1 MKRLLAYLFFVL
13 GLGLTFNVSVEA
25 KSLELCWKSL
35 TGDEVLVTKHKS
47 WKPGG
52 SGCEYIHKTSDPILY
67 KEVNRNLS
75 KTTVTKGNNKIYSI
89 RKINLKKIL
98 NDYYSRYRSLTTWT
112 RIKTNKWLY
121 PDFDINIAQ
130 AEASQTGMV
139 AGKNTKI
146 IIYRAKANSR
156 TYDYSDTH
164 GVSDDSMDQAIK
176 NALKNCNYSIRNNR
190 NYYKKKINDCKITS
204 TDEEIVDTDPII
216 AQAEA
221 SQTQKVSKVD
231 DVELHYITVSRL
243 KKWDSSNQKRKQH
256 LQSYGQGVDK
266 KFDLAKKKAIAICA
280 EWSEKKD
287 CAITKHLTWSKK
299 KGQET
304 IFKWSPNNTNE
315 NIGQRTADLTLP
327 WNMNRDYFVFIN
339 NEKVDVWNSKTQI
352 AKIETSQTQKVAGK
366 VDLVFCRYA
375 LKTSESFSNLYSG
388 YANLKDNGCNKFVG
402 ISTGYIIQNITPRKD
417 LEISYKEFIKLE
429 KNKRKKFSGLCYS
442 EKNQD
447 ILLKFPINV
456 STDCNEIKP
465 GYVKLS
471 YVEKGKFSYTS
482 KETQIAKV
490 EPTDKPKKTNK
501 QSKTKITKKIIKTD
515 VSDLKVKD
523 ISTWEK
529 NILEAIEKESSDP
542 YCKLVDKKPKL
553 NELKFKKNYCIKKS
567 DILKL
572 GKYKRFN
579 TPQFL
584 LTEMKN
590 CKSNTCLA
598 DKAGK
603 NVYKIFVQKTP
614 IYHAKYPGDMIKG
627 MVWFEILYQTK
638 LKKLQKIIKRYE
650 DQTYEGLWKLKKK
663 NHESQIYSLIK
674 LNNGRIKMRNAL
686 GFTVYNDLYEVIE
699 GQWLLAEFLNK
710 DKLEISKVKMTP
722 EMFKRKEL
730 IEKYKTVLAKYKKKL
745 DEEKNKKN

>member
-1 MKRLLAYLFFVL
+1 M
-13 GLGLTFNVSVEA
+13 GLTFSVSVEA

-164 GVSDDSMDQAIK
+164 AVSDDSMDQAIK

-204 TDEEIVDTDPII
+204 TDEEIVDTDPVI

-266 KFDLAKKKAIAICA
+266 KFDLAKKKAIEICA

-287 CAITKHLTWSKK
+287 CAITKYLTWSKK

-352 AKIETSQTQKVAGK
+352 AK
-366 VDLVFCRYA
+366 
-375 LKTSESFSNLYSG
+375 
-388 YANLKDNGCNKFVG
+388 
-402 ISTGYIIQNITPRKD
+402 
-417 LEISYKEFIKLE
+417 
-429 KNKRKKFSGLCYS
+429 
-442 EKNQD
+442 
-447 ILLKFPINV
+447 
-456 STDCNEIKP
+456 
-465 GYVKLS
+465 
-471 YVEKGKFSYTS
+471 
-482 KETQIAKV
+482 V

-501 QSKTKITKKIIKTD
+501 QSKTKITKKIIKND
-515 VSDLKVKD
+515 AQDLKVKG

-529 NILEAIEKESSDP
+529 NVIAAIEKESSDP

-663 NHESQIYSLIK
+663 KS
-674 LNNGRIKMRNAL
+674 
-686 GFTVYNDLYEVIE
+686 
-699 GQWLLAEFLNK
+699 
-710 DKLEISKVKMTP
+710 
-722 EMFKRKEL
+722 RK
-730 IEKYKTVLAKYKKKL
+730 
-745 DEEKNKKN
+745 

>member
-1 MKRLLAYLFFVL
+1 MKRLLAYLFIVF
-13 GLGLTFNVSVEA
+13 GLGLTFNVNAEVKILEVCSDGLSGYNQKLYIKLHSSK
-25 KSLELCWKSL
+25 KSLNKQKTDL
-35 TGDEVLVTKHKS
+35 
-47 WKPGG
+47 PG
-52 SGCEYIHKTSDPILY
+52 SQYYECESHTYSNNKDLYFVLY
-67 KEVNRNLS
+67 KS
-75 KTTVTKGNNKIYSI
+75 KDWHH
-89 RKINLKKIL
+89 RINQG
-98 NDYYSRYRSLTTWT
+98 Y
-112 RIKTNKWLY
+112 KW
-121 PDFDINIAQ
+121 D
-130 AEASQTGMV
+130 G
-139 AGKNTKI
+139 
-146 IIYRAKANSR
+146 IIYGENYLVILR
-156 TYDYSDTH
+156 TY
-164 GVSDDSMDQAIK
+164 AIK
-176 NALKNCNYSIRNNR
+176 FK
-190 NYYKKKINDCKITS
+190 
-204 TDEEIVDTDPII
+204 
-216 AQAEA
+216 
-221 SQTQKVSKVD
+221 
-231 DVELHYITVSRL
+231 
-243 KKWDSSNQKRKQH
+243 SNI
-256 LQSYGQGVDK
+256 YP
-266 KFDLAKKKAIAICA
+266 
-280 EWSEKKD
+280 SEKKQ
-287 CAITKHLTWSKK
+287 T
-299 KGQET
+299 Q
-304 IFKWSPNNTNE
+304 
-315 NIGQRTADLTLP
+315 TA
-327 WNMNRDYFVFIN
+327 
-339 NEKVDVWNSKTQI
+339 KV
-352 AKIETSQTQKVAGK
+352 EPSQTQKVAGK

-429 KNKRKKFSGLCYS
+429 KNIRKKFSGLCYS

-501 QSKTKITKKIIKTD
+501 QSKTKITKKIIKND
-515 VSDLKVKD
+515 AQDLKVKG

-529 NILEAIEKESSDP
+529 NVIAAIEKESSDP

-590 CKSNTCLA
+590 CKSKTCLA

>member
-1 MKRLLAYLFFVL
+1 M
-13 GLGLTFNVSVEA
+13 GLTFSVSVEA

-98 NDYYSRYRSLTTWT
+98 NDYYSRYRSFTTWT

-164 GVSDDSMDQAIK
+164 AVSDDSMDQAIK

-204 TDEEIVDTDPII
+204 TDEEIVDTDPVI

-266 KFDLAKKKAIAICA
+266 KFDLAKKKAIEICA

-287 CAITKHLTWSKK
+287 CAITKYLTWSKK

-352 AKIETSQTQKVAGK
+352 AK
-366 VDLVFCRYA
+366 
-375 LKTSESFSNLYSG
+375 
-388 YANLKDNGCNKFVG
+388 
-402 ISTGYIIQNITPRKD
+402 
-417 LEISYKEFIKLE
+417 
-429 KNKRKKFSGLCYS
+429 
-442 EKNQD
+442 
-447 ILLKFPINV
+447 
-456 STDCNEIKP
+456 
-465 GYVKLS
+465 
-471 YVEKGKFSYTS
+471 
-482 KETQIAKV
+482 V

-501 QSKTKITKKIIKTD
+501 QSKTKITKKIIKND
-515 VSDLKVKD
+515 AQDLKVKG

-529 NILEAIEKESSDP
+529 NVIAAIEKESSDP

-730 IEKYKTVLAKYKKKL
+730 IEKYKTVLAKYKKKI

>member
-1 MKRLLAYLFFVL
+1 M
-13 GLGLTFNVSVEA
+13 GLTFSVSVEA

-164 GVSDDSMDQAIK
+164 AVSDDSMDQAIK

-204 TDEEIVDTDPII
+204 TDEEIVDTDPVI

-266 KFDLAKKKAIAICA
+266 KFDLAKKKAIEICA

-287 CAITKHLTWSKK
+287 CAITKYLTWSKK

-352 AKIETSQTQKVAGK
+352 AK
-366 VDLVFCRYA
+366 
-375 LKTSESFSNLYSG
+375 
-388 YANLKDNGCNKFVG
+388 
-402 ISTGYIIQNITPRKD
+402 
-417 LEISYKEFIKLE
+417 
-429 KNKRKKFSGLCYS
+429 
-442 EKNQD
+442 
-447 ILLKFPINV
+447 
-456 STDCNEIKP
+456 
-465 GYVKLS
+465 
-471 YVEKGKFSYTS
+471 
-482 KETQIAKV
+482 V

-501 QSKTKITKKIIKTD
+501 QSKTKITKKIIKND
-515 VSDLKVKD
+515 AQDLKVKG

-529 NILEAIEKESSDP
+529 NVIAAIEKESSDP

-730 IEKYKTVLAKYKKKL
+730 IEKYKTVLAKYKKKI

>member
-1 MKRLLAYLFFVL
+1 MKRLLAYLFIVF
-13 GLGLTFNVSVEA
+13 GMGLTFSVSVEA

-204 TDEEIVDTDPII
+204 TDEEIVDTDP
-216 AQAEA
+216 
-221 SQTQKVSKVD
+221 V
-231 DVELHYITVSRL
+231 
-243 KKWDSSNQKRKQH
+243 
-256 LQSYGQGVDK
+256 
-266 KFDLAKKKAIAICA
+266 
-280 EWSEKKD
+280 
-287 CAITKHLTWSKK
+287 
-299 KGQET
+299 
-304 IFKWSPNNTNE
+304 
-315 NIGQRTADLTLP
+315 
-327 WNMNRDYFVFIN
+327 
-339 NEKVDVWNSKTQI
+339 I
-352 AKIETSQTQKVAGK
+352 AKAEPSQTQKVAK
-366 VDLVFCRYA
+366 KSDWRA
-375 LKTSESFSNLYSG
+375 SMQIEQTKT
-388 YANLKDNGCNKFVG
+388 K
-402 ISTGYIIQNITPRKD
+402 
-417 LEISYKEFIKLE
+417 
-429 KNKRKKFSGLCYS
+429 
-442 EKNQD
+442 
-447 ILLKFPINV
+447 
-456 STDCNEIKP
+456 
-465 GYVKLS
+465 
-471 YVEKGKFSYTS
+471 
-482 KETQIAKV
+482 IAKV
-490 EPTDKPKKTNK
+490 EEPKQEKLKPKKTNK

-686 GFTVYNDLYEVIE
+686 GFTVYNDLY
-699 GQWLLAEFLNK
+699 
-710 DKLEISKVKMTP
+710 
-722 EMFKRKEL
+722 
-730 IEKYKTVLAKYKKKL
+730 
-745 DEEKNKKN
+745 